1 MASIQLLQGSHQ
13 RRDANDLS
21 IRWVCESGAK
31 PIRVAVD
38 QTELVRTPAPFPDG
52 QGQGWM
58 EMLDLN
64 LGIHVARMVHEFEPG
79 LAGLAPM
86 SEVRTELHEP
96 LLFIQAAR
104 TGSGVLVDRR
114 LDRRLVHDP
123 DVCVFQH
130 LDAVDHQHWADT
142 RASIEVTAL
151 GVGYFRLEALLGEGT
166 ARELL
171 ELLGIAALPSA
182 RVHPLP
188 RPIKAILESCLA
200 DHLTGDLRKLHAQV
214 RVLDFLLA
222 PVRHLQGEVKPEAQ
236 TRKQMIH
243 RLREEL
249 DQLNGQIPCLDD
261 LARRYGFSARAMNDV
276 FKREFGETL
285 YAYLTHLRLN
295 AAHACLLGGH
305 APLKVVAARL
315 GYASISQF
323 SHAFNRKFGCRPG
336 SLRRQSM
343 PESDDL

>member
-1 MASIQLLQGSHQ
+1 MAT
-13 RRDANDLS
+13 DLC
-21 IRWVCESGAK
+21 IRWLCEPEAD
-31 PIRVAVD
+31 PIRIAVD
-38 QTELVRTPAPFPDG
+38 QTELLRTPAPFPDG

-58 EMLDLN
+58 EMLDLH
-64 LGIHVARMVHEFEPG
+64 LGMHVSRVVHEFEPG
-79 LAGLAPM
+79 LAMLAPM
-86 SEVRTELHEP
+86 SEVCTELHEP
-96 LLFIQAAR
+96 LLFVQIAR

-130 LDAVDHQHWADT
+130 LDVVDHQHWADT
-142 RASIEVTAL
+142 RTSIEVTAL
-151 GVGYFRLEALLGEGT
+151 GVGYSRLEALLGEGT

-222 PVRHLQGEVKPEAQ
+222 LVSHLHGAVKPSAHKRNQ
-236 TRKQMIH
+236 ILRV
-243 RLREEL
+243 REEL
-249 DQLNGQIPCLDD
+249 DQLNGQIPCLDN
-261 LARRYGFSARAMNDV
+261 LARRHGFSLRAMNDL

-285 YAYLTHLRLN
+285 YTYLTHLRLN

-305 APLKVVAARL
+305 APLKVVATRL
-315 GYASISQF
+315 GYASVSQF
-323 SHAFNRKFGCRPG
+323 SHAFNRKFGYRPG

>member
-1 MASIQLLQGSHQ
+1 MAT
-13 RRDANDLS
+13 DLS
-21 IRWVCESGAK
+21 IRWLCEPVAD

-38 QTELVRTPAPFPDG
+38 QTELLRTPAPFPNG
-52 QGQGWM
+52 RGQGWM
-58 EMLDLN
+58 EMLDLH
-64 LGIHVARMVHEFEPG
+64 LGMHVTRVVHEFEPG
-79 LAGLAPM
+79 LAMLAPM

-96 LLFIQAAR
+96 LLFVQAAR

-114 LDRRLVHDP
+114 LHRRLVHDP
-123 DVCVFQH
+123 DACVFQH

-182 RVHPLP
+182 RVHPLL

-200 DHLTGDLRKLHAQV
+200 DHLTGDLRKLHAQP

-222 PVRHLQGEVKPEAQ
+222 LVSHLQGQVKPETQ
-236 TRKQMIH
+236 KRNQIL

-249 DQLNGQIPCLDD
+249 HQLNGQVPCLGD
-261 LARRYGFSARAMNDV
+261 LARRHGLSARAMNDV
-276 FKREFGETL
+276 FKQEFGETL
-285 YAYLTHLRLN
+285 YTYLTHLRLN
-295 AAHACLLGGH
+295 EAFERACAA
-305 APLKVVAARL
+305 
-315 GYASISQF
+315 
-323 SHAFNRKFGCRPG
+323 
-336 SLRRQSM
+336 
-343 PESDDL
+343 